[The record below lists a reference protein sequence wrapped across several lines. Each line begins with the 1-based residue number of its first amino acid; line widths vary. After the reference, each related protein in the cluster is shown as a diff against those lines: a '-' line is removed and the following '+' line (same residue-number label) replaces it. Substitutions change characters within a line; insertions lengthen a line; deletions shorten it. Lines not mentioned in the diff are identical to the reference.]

1 MRTMKSLLLHGSLS
15 PIFVK
20 KFDKANSKSMQDAT
34 PFTGLTNGPKERG
47 SEVEVRRNT
56 R

>member
-20 KFDKANSKSMQDAT
+20 KFDKANSKSMQDA
-34 PFTGLTNGPKERG
+34 GLTNGPKERG